1 MTALL
6 LAAVLLTAGPSR
18 ADLEFIDAVE
28 QFVRTSRPRA
38 EPPEPYRSML
48 GRLGDRCWRCR
59 ERATLDLRAASVGDP
74 RWLLWARHDSDPE
87 VRLRANNLLR
97 DLTRCGPC
105 RGSGLCREFVQRPD
119 RPDDPNCFNCGS
131 WGWNHGEDPQTC
143 RACDGHG
150 AAWTKGAFE

>member
-28 QFVRTSRPRA
+28 QFVRTSHPRA
-38 EPPEPYRSML
+38 EPPEPYRSL
-48 GRLGDRCWRCR
+48 LGDLGAPCYKCRAAAAGRLRANGD
-59 ERATLDLRAASVGDP
+59 EVV
-74 RWLLWARHDSDPE
+74 RWLMWGRHSVDPE
-87 VRLRANNLLR
+87 IRLRANNLLR

-105 RGSGLCREFVQRPD
+105 RGTGLCREFVPHPD

-131 WGWNHGEDPQTC
+131 WGWNHGEDPHLC
-143 RACDGHG
+143 GACGGHG
-150 AAWTKGAFE
+150 AGWTKSAFE